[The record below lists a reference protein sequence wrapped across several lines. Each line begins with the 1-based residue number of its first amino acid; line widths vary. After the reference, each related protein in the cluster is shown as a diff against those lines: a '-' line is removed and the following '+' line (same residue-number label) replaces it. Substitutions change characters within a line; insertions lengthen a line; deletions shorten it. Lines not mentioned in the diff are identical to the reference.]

1 MAIAAQ
7 RFKFLD
13 KETNLPTSEFTK
25 LADNAIYNVIDS
37 VNDTAIALAKEAED
51 LLSKV
56 SESIGDLKNMLENAG
71 KEVLGAVKEA
81 LNKAMDMIGKIELP
95 GIIKDAFAKLKELDL
110 TGVKDFVKDLL
121 HVGTAF
127 LCNNLDFLKM
137 FMLGFA
143 LNKNILAGLLTGL
156 LLSWMD
162 RICKGFTKE
171 EQKKWN
177 PLTALEKVV
186 PPLGIE
192 ITTGNV
198 FNTFSKSMAS
208 FGKASLPL
216 STATAMSSDSFL
228 ASVTGGD
235 ISVSLGNLR
244 QSEISFDTKND
255 FLSKITSELTK
266 HSPSSTE
273 YKNLLNAKGGLTN
286 LPLVSVER
294 RDKNIQFSNLSDQ
307 LGNMAKKIVNVDVAN
322 MSVGGMTTVGKGL
335 QAKLVEFKEKV
346 QSSPDALTR
355 SNESGAFDDFD
366 FNSVLPELT
375 DEEKTQLAS
384 LKFEDTSHRVHD
396 MHPTTAVF
404 LEA

>member
-13 KETNLPTSEFTK
+13 KETNLPTTEFAK

-37 VNDTAIALAKEAED
+37 VSDTAIALAKEAED

-56 SESIGDLKNMLENAG
+56 TDSIGDLKDMLENAS
-71 KEVLGAVKEA
+71 KEVLSMVKDA
-81 LNKAMDMIGKIELP
+81 LNKAMDLIGKMELP
-95 GIIKDAFAKLKELDL
+95 AFIKNAFNKLKELDL

-143 LNKNILAGLLTGL
+143 LNRNILSGLLVGL

-162 RICKGFTKE
+162 RICKGFTPE
-171 EQKKWN
+171 EQKSFK
-177 PLTALEKVV
+177 PLQALEKVI
-186 PPLGIE
+186 PPVGAE

-198 FNTFSKSMAS
+198 FNTFNKSL
-208 FGKASLPL
+208 ASLSNASAPL
-216 STATAMSSDSFL
+216 SITEPLDPDSFL
-228 ASVTGGD
+228 SKIKLGEVT
-235 ISVSLGNLR
+235 SSMGNLR
-244 QSEISFDTKND
+244 QSEISFGMKND
-255 FLSKITSELTK
+255 YLQRISNELTK
-266 HSPSSTE
+266 VAPNSQE
-273 YKNLLNAKGGLTN
+273 YKHLLSAKGSLTN
-286 LPLVSVER
+286 LPLISVER
-294 RDKNIQFSNLSDQ
+294 RDKSIRFSNLSDQ
-307 LGNMAKKIVNVDVAN
+307 LGDMAKKIVNIDVAN
-322 MSVGGMTTVGKGL
+322 ISTGGMNNVSKSL
-335 QAKLVEFKEKV
+335 QTKLVAFKENV
-346 QSSPDALTR
+346 QNNPDVLTR
-355 SNESGAFDDFD
+355 TGESGSFNDFD
-366 FNSVLPELT
+366 FGTIMPELT

-384 LKFEDTSHRVHD
+384 LKFEDTAHRTHD